1 MNLKKIKES
10 IENFESLELKP
21 YTCPSG
27 KLTIGFGRN
36 LQDNG
41 ITRSEAEMLLNNDL
55 LNTKLELEDKLP
67 VFTKLDDVRQDV
79 LIQMAY
85 NMGVPR
91 LLGFRNMIHFLESAV
106 YALSIKDTD
115 IANFGFRKASEEMLN
130 SKWHRKFRELDMQDG
145 KANNNGLLRSEYL
158 SKLMKEGKY

>member
-21 YTCPSG
+21 YICPAG

-41 ITRSEAEMLLNNDL
+41 ITRNEAEILLDNDL
-55 LNTKLELEDKLP
+55 LNTKLELEDRLP
-67 VFTKLDDVRQDV
+67 IFTKLDDVRQDV

-85 NMGVPR
+85 NMGVPK
-91 LLGFRNMIHFLESAV
+91 LLGFKKTIDYLEVAVFSLNNGDFSVAKSHFL
-106 YALSIKDTD
+106 Y
-115 IANFGFRKASEEMLN
+115 ASEEMLN
-130 SKWHRKFRELDMQDG
+130 SKWHKKFVELDMQDG
-145 KANNNGLLRSEYL
+145 KKNNGGLLRSEYL